1 MPSPKLIVRRLV
13 VTGDYSLDQTFLP
26 GMNVIHATRS
36 GNDPRSTNSCGK
48 TTLVELIQ
56 HGLGKTHNSKA
67 KYFFAPNLD
76 KLQTL
81 WLEFETING
90 IFTIERP
97 LQIINGAAHL
107 HEGIYVQG
115 IEKMPSETIKI
126 DDMSSLMLNLVGIP
140 NVSVNTSQGKSTP
153 LSFRLHVSFYYASRG

>member
-1 MPSPKLIVRRLV
+1 M
-13 VTGDYSLDQTFLP
+13 T
-26 GMNVIHATRS
+26 H
-36 GNDPRSTNSCGK
+36 DPTNSCGK

-67 KYFFAPNLD
+67 KYFFAPILD

-97 LQIINGAAHL
+97 LQIINGAAPL

-126 DDMSSLMLNLVGIP
+126 DDMSSLMLDLVGIP
-140 NVSVNTSQGKSTP
+140 NVSVDTSQGESTP
-153 LSFRLHVSFYYASRG
+153 LSFRLLMRAFMMHQEDSFAEILFKVQPETRKADIIEFLTA